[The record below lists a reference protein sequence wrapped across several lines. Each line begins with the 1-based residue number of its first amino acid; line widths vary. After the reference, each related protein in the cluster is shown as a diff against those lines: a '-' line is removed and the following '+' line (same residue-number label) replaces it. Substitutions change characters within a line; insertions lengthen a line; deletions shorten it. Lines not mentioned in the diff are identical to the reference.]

1 MTQAQLAKRL
11 GTSAVY
17 VSVLETG
24 RTNPT
29 VGQLFAVAM
38 ALGVEFDV
46 RFNAPAPVAEPAIP
60 ELT

>member
-1 MTQAQLAKRL
+1 MTQAQLAERL
-11 GTSAVY
+11 GTSAAY

-29 VGQLFAVAM
+29 VGHLFAVAV

-46 RFNAPAPVAEPAIP
+46 RLNVPAPLADPKVPSS
-60 ELT
+60 